1 MDAFAEDQFSPHSA
15 QLHRGFPWLRFEPEL
30 EEEFRE
36 HHVRRQLVQT
46 RIALLAGMGL
56 FLLFAVRDYPLL
68 PPEVWYW
75 TVALR
80 VYLIEPALLVM
91 LAVSF
96 APLPARWIE
105 RSGAAI
111 VVVVMGATAASLL
124 ISARM
129 GSPLPYE
136 ALLVVMV
143 FVIFLTGLRF
153 YHATLTTFAVAAAYL
168 VARAALDL
176 PLTDT
181 VKQGLYLYVIALIGW
196 LGAYMLEWSRRMNF
210 LGGAVMKFRASHDPM
225 TCLYNRR
232 AALDHLHRAWR
243 LAERERRPLAVLLL
257 DVDYFKRFN
266 DHYGHLHGD
275 GCLSEVAMA
284 LHHRLGRPMDLVARY
299 GGEEFLAVLYGVA
312 GENVRRVGDAVRQL
326 VQELGIEHVENP
338 PRVVT
343 VSVGASWVEPAEA
356 GTSLETLLETA
367 DRALYRAKAAGRNR
381 CEALPVA
388 AGAATRP
395 AAVR

>member
-46 RIALLAGMGL
+46 RISLVAGMAL
-56 FLLFAVRDYPLL
+56 FLLFALRDVELL
-68 PPEVWYW
+68 PPEVWHL
-75 TVALR
+75 TVAVR
-80 VYLIEPALLVM
+80 VYVIEPAMLLM
-91 LAVSF
+91 LAISF
-96 APLPARWIE
+96 APIPGRWIE

-111 VVVVMGATAASLL
+111 VVVVMGGTAAALL

-129 GSPLPYE
+129 GAPLPYE

-153 YHATLTTFAVAAAYL
+153 YHATVTTFAVAAAYL
-168 VARAALDL
+168 AAREVLDL
-176 PLTDT
+176 PGADT
-181 VKQGLYLYVIALIGW
+181 VRQGLYLYVIALIGW

-210 LGGAVMKFRASHDPM
+210 LSGAVMRFRASHDPL
-225 TCLYNRR
+225 TYLYNRR
-232 AALDHLHRAWR
+232 AALDHLHRSWR
-243 LAERERRPLAVLLL
+243 LAQRERRPVAVLLL
-257 DVDYFKRFN
+257 DVDHFKKFN

-284 LHHRLGRPMDLVARY
+284 LHHRLRRPMDLVARY

-312 GENVRRVGDAVRQL
+312 GDNVWRVGESVRAL
-326 VQELGIEHVENP
+326 VQELGIEHVPNAP
-338 PRVVT
+338 TGVVT
-343 VSVGASWVEPAEA
+343 VSVGASWAEPSDASASIE
-356 GTSLETLLETA
+356 GLLESA
-367 DRALYRAKAAGRNR
+367 DQALYRAKAAGRNR
-381 CEALPVA
+381 CEAQ
-388 AGAATRP
+388 P
-395 AAVR
+395 AAPARGPATAR